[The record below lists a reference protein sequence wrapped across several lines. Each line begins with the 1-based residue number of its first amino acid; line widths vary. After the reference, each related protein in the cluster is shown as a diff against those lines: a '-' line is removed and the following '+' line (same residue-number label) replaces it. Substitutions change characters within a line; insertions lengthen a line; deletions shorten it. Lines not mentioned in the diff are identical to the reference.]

1 MTVEYLDA
9 KKIQGQTYNSASFD
23 GTDDGAVVSN
33 AIFNGVTGDFTVAFW
48 FYADT
53 NADTMMGSYDT
64 GTPNWQIY
72 FSGNEIKISDG
83 SVHVIP
89 EMDFTVGTWYHM
101 AWVRTSGSLQC
112 FINGVVEDIELST
125 NLGSFASSQTWTQT
139 LDGNN
144 DTFTFGQR
152 GDDDKYFDGKL
163 AQVIF
168 LTEALSQADITTL
181 QTKTAISVTTMANAN
196 LQGYYPF
203 TSNFNDSSDQGRNA
217 TASGATI
224 VSGSG
229 QPDDKATLV
238 DQDGTNTTSNTSNS
252 SVLTTTSGA
261 SGTFP
266 QGLGF
271 RVDAGHALVGTKLAS
286 VTTYFGLN
294 NLGSDTDM
302 KAYHWNGSTRS
313 ARSTSTE
320 AVDTAT
326 LVQSGA
332 IQSKTWNF
340 ATPAKIVAG
349 DYITL
354 ELPTSTGSGTV
365 FTMDKS
371 NYTTNLTTF
380 KYVEGTGYTE
390 LTGGARFTATVKE
403 TNLPEN
409 TIFNETD
416 TYRQFW
422 LQDNTGISKSGC
434 LGFWQFQEQS
444 GDVINH
450 ATTANGFPDG
460 LGSAADGVIDAGL
473 KRDAV
478 GKFRPYAYEW
488 LDGSVLSVDVPDQ
501 TALDIT
507 GDITITM
514 WIYPTEDYTSNG
526 RVFMAKRDGT
536 TTTTYQL
543 FWHSNNL
550 MSYYNGTTYNGTMNA
565 SGPMTL
571 DAWNFIAITISSNTL
586 TIYLNGYNLGTHTVG
601 TRNTNSAPLTFG
613 QSSLNNT
620 EDYAGRMQDCTI
632 WNRALSEAEITAMY
646 NSNRGVID
654 MVSGVGWYY

>member
-89 EMDFTVGTWYHM
+89 EMDFTAGTWYHM

-238 DQDGTNTTSNTSNS
+238 TAGYKSASFDGTNDSAISAGSLGITTGTSYCFGAWMYVEDQGDALGMLNHM
-252 SVLTTTSGA
+252 SGKCY
-261 SGTFP
+261 
-266 QGLGF
+266 LY
-271 RVDAGHALVGTKLAS
+271 RVGS
-286 VTTYFGLN
+286 
-294 NLGSDTDM
+294 GSDKTW
-302 KAYHWNGSTRS
+302 KTEGNGTNI
-313 ARSTSTE
+313 TSSSGVS
-320 AVDTAT
+320 VDTWHHIMVNVDSSTAT
-326 LVQSGA
+326 LYIDGVDAQS
-332 IQSKTWNF
+332 S
-340 ATPAKIVAG
+340 PADNTI
-349 DYITL
+349 
-354 ELPTSTGSGTV
+354 TGSTTV
-365 FTMDKS
+365 DQIQI
-371 NYTTNLTTF
+371 
-380 KYVEGTGYTE
+380 G
-390 LTGGARFTATVKE
+390 
-403 TNLPEN
+403 
-409 TIFNETD
+409 
-416 TYRQFW
+416 
-422 LQDNTGISKSGC
+422 
-434 LGFWQFQEQS
+434 QEAS
-444 GDVINH
+444 LYD
-450 ATTANGFPDG
+450 
-460 LGSAADGVIDAGL
+460 L
-473 KRDAV
+473 K
-478 GKFRPYAYEW
+478 
-488 LDGSVLSVDVPDQ
+488 GSVTDWFFLYKS
-501 TALDIT
+501 I
-507 GDITITM
+507 
-514 WIYPTEDYTSNG
+514 
-526 RVFMAKRDGT
+526 
-536 TTTTYQL
+536 
-543 FWHSNNL
+543 
-550 MSYYNGTTYNGTMNA
+550 
-565 SGPMTL
+565 
-571 DAWNFIAITISSNTL
+571 
-586 TIYLNGYNLGTHTVG
+586 
-601 TRNTNSAPLTFG
+601 NST
-613 QSSLNNT
+613 
-620 EDYAGRMQDCTI
+620 
-632 WNRALSEAEITAMY
+632 
-646 NSNRGVID
+646 
-654 MVSGVGWYY
+654 